1 MFGIYFNLMKKIL
14 IIFILVKTFSFSQGD
29 LYPTEKNYGG
39 GVGFSTMYMVL
50 DSIPGQGI
58 LKALGFDT
66 DELGTKPLVFYGGE
80 GFAQMSGPWRLG
92 GYAGIG
98 TTRRSKV
105 YDIKTY
111 EEKNNDPGYQKD
123 NIAEL
128 NTLQLASSR
137 FTAKARISF
146 LIGAMT
152 FEYVIPI
159 YRDLEVITGALMGA
173 GAYSLA
179 ISQTVRDIEKY
190 SDIGK
195 HFPNN
200 ELGNNPHYAYYDGDD
215 ETVYVDLNENKKSA
229 KDLKNTFVD
238 HKYKTKEV
246 GYHEVN
252 LTGSMTELN
261 GSFFNFQPYIAVKW
275 QFLDRTGLRISAGFN
290 KSLIKSD
297 NLKVNGYQDIG
308 DAENS
313 SLHGFTVRTVLYFGL

>member
-1 MFGIYFNLMKKIL
+1 MKKIL
-14 IIFILVKTFSFSQGD
+14 LIFIIAGSFGVSQGNI
-29 LYPTEKNYGG
+29 YPRETNYGG

-50 DSIPGQGI
+50 DSIPGQSI
-58 LKALGFDT
+58 LNDLGFDI

-98 TTRRSKV
+98 STRRSKV

-111 EEKNNDPGYQKD
+111 EEKNNNPGYQKD
-123 NIAEL
+123 DVDET
-128 NTLQLASSR
+128 NTLQLASSS

-159 YRDLEVITGALMGA
+159 YRDLEVTAGALMGM
-173 GAYSLA
+173 GAYSLG
-179 ISQTVRDIEKY
+179 INQTVIDIEKY

-195 HFPNN
+195 HLPNN
-200 ELGNNPHYAYYDGDD
+200 ELGNNPYYAYYDGDD
-215 ETVYVDLNENKKSA
+215 ETVYVDLNEDKKSA
-229 KDLKNTFVD
+229 KDLKNAFLE
-238 HKYKTKEV
+238 HKYETTDV
-246 GYHEVN
+246 AYREVN
-252 LTGSMTELN
+252 LTGSMTELS

-297 NLKVNGYQDIG
+297 NLKVNGYQDFG
-308 DAENS
+308 DATNS